1 MTRRQ
6 VLALKWSAV
15 LGGAA
20 LSVVVPFLLLGLG
33 VESEPALWIL
43 APGMWLV
50 DPMHNIIPFLAVMIV
65 VDAAVYGAAAYASV
79 SLLLRVLRVGQGQ

>member
-15 LGGAA
+15 LGGVA

-33 VESEPALWIL
+33 VESGPVLWIL
-43 APGMWLV
+43 APGMWLTN
-50 DPMHNIIPFLAVMIV
+50 PMHNIIPFLAVMFV
-65 VDAAVYGAAAYASV
+65 VDAAVYGAASYALA
-79 SLLLRVLRVGQGQ
+79 SLLLRVLRVGPER